1 MLPPYTVMLA
11 EPVAALFVR
20 KDTLKEAACTEKA
33 TDTDPAR
40 VPSDMDIRLLPS
52 TPCELWQRTD
62 VSDSHVDRSHRVC
75 PAPPYALYVARPMLA
90 PCTVTLA
97 DPVDPLLARRI
108 TLSMPTSIDRPT
120 LTLPYLTPALIPT
133 SRLPI
138 TPCPTW
144 HRTDVS
150 ASHVVRSHAVLPT
163 LVEPVYA
170 VSPRLDPCTVTLDDP
185 VAARLLRLHTLTM
198 LSSPE

>member
-1 MLPPYTVMLA
+1 MLA
-11 EPVAALFVR
+11 EPVEARLVRSTTLTATLSTDSKYVALTTRPPV
-20 KDTLKEAACTEKA
+20 LKL
-33 TDTDPAR
+33 
-40 VPSDMDIRLLPS
+40 SWRLPLR
-52 TPCELWQRTD
+52 PCELWHRTD

-75 PAPPYALYVARPMLA
+75 PPAPCAVYVARPMLA
-90 PCTVTLA
+90 PCIVTLA
-97 DPVDPLLARRI
+97 DPVAALLVLRI
-108 TLSMPTSIDRPT
+108 TLSMPASRDSPA

-133 SRLPI
+133 CRLPI

-163 LVEPVYA
+163 LVEAVYV

-185 VAARLLRLHTLTM
+185 VAARLLRLDTLTM
-198 LSSPE
+198 PRSPE